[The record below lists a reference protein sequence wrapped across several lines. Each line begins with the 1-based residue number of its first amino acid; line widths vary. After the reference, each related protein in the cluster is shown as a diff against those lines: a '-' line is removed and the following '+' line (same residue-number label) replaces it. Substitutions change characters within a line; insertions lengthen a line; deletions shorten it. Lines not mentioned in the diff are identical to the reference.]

1 MSEQTPT
8 PATGSSDDSGDPNS
22 ARLTLYVVGQ
32 SPNSRRASNNL
43 LELARKNPELFK
55 HLEIEVVDALQTPE
69 RVFEDLILLTPALLV
84 RTADGSIGRIFG
96 DLSDPGAL
104 LAALA
109 GGSAAGVSGV
119 AGVAGVAG

>member
-1 MSEQTPT
+1 MNEQAPRPT
-8 PATGSSDDSGDPNS
+8 AGSSDGSGNRNS

-43 LELARKNPELFK
+43 LELARKNPDLFK

-109 GGSAAGVSGV
+109 GGDAAGGSGV
-119 AGVAGVAG
+119 AG